1 MFQAS
6 AYQALCHVTDD
17 HREALNAMFEKR
29 KPSFQGK

>member
-6 AYQALCHVTDD
+6 AYQALCHFTDD
-17 HREALNAMFEKR
+17 HMEALNAMFEKR